1 MNITTVRIET
11 AYAHRAAAIEELAG
25 IVEDLID
32 LKAARAIELAQKVEA
47 GLYAE
52 CKNEDQ
58 RKAAAALA
66 FQATDAMI
74 KGKEKG
80 EREARLALD
89 LANNET
95 SLIEALIKLEAM
107 K

>member
-11 AYAHRAAAIEELAG
+11 TYANRAAAIEELAG

-32 LKAARAIELAQKVEA
+32 LKTARAVELAQKVEA
-47 GLYAE
+47 GLYAD

-80 EREARLALD
+80 EREARLSLD

-95 SLIEALIKLEAM
+95 SLIEALIKLAAM
-107 K
+107 Q